1 MTSESPAETTL
12 ATGCR
17 RYAAAM
23 TAPVPT
29 ASARPSSTNTRVL
42 GGLLLVFGSGWMLK
56 QAGVVDLP
64 WSAVVSIVLIAL
76 GLALVVTARSRARSI
91 PLILLGAALTVGLTV
106 SSSDIGITGGIGDR
120 TFRPTQFDANNRYQL
135 GIGELTVDLTR
146 APIDGRT
153 TVRANVGV
161 GRMLVVVPQGVAF
174 RVVVDAKF
182 GSAKVLGERLDVRGR
197 ASDTYETDDYATA
210 TTRVLL
216 LLDIGVGEIEVQQ

>member
-1 MTSESPAETTL
+1 
-12 ATGCR
+12 
-17 RYAAAM
+17 M

-106 SSSDIGITGGIGDR
+106 SSSNIGISGGIGDR
-120 TFRPTQFDANNRYQL
+120 VYRPGQLTANNRYQL
-135 GIGELTVDLTR
+135 GIGDLTVDLTK
-146 APIDGRT
+146 APIEGHT
-153 TVRANVGV
+153 TVRAKVGV
-161 GRMLVVVPQGVAF
+161 GHMLVIVPQGMAF
-174 RVVVDAKF
+174 RVVVDARL
-182 GSAKVLGERLDVRGR
+182 GSAKVLDRRLDVHGR
-197 ASDTYETDDYATA
+197 ASDTYETDDYDTA
-210 TTRVLL
+210 PTGVLL
-216 LLDIGVGEIEVQQ
+216 LLEVGLGEIEVQQ